1 MITHNRL
8 DREMM
13 ATVESS
19 TTASTAAVSEAVID
33 LQQAGGVD
41 EENFILEWGSASQAV
56 TLDIVTDDSADG
68 NFTEIVHV
76 VTTTASTAD
85 KLQIRVP
92 LACKRFVKLS
102 ATTGETPPSAA
113 LEATL
118 YLAV

>member
-8 DREMM
+8 DRELM
-13 ATVESS
+13 AAVESS

-41 EENFILEWGSASQAV
+41 EENFILTWGTASQAV
-56 TLDIVTDDSADG
+56 TLAIVTDDTAEG
-68 NFTEIVHV
+68 EFAVVVHT
-76 VTTTASTAD
+76 VTTTASTD
-85 KLQIRVP
+85 GKLQIRVP

-102 ATTGETPPSAA
+102 ATTGETAPAAA
-113 LEATL
+113 LSATL